1 MQKISIHNEEKVK
14 ELLENNW
21 EKTFRYSQIL
31 LQTLMKWQ
39 LYQKMLENY

>member
-14 ELLENNW
+14 ELLEN
-21 EKTFRYSQIL
+21 
-31 LQTLMKWQ
+31 KWK